1 MRALVDDVLKCLGCY
16 SKEASNLVCGTIA
29 QESQYGRYRRQI
41 GGGPALGIAQMESA
55 TFNDI
60 INNFLVYHRDIGNR
74 VLNCAGVSE
83 FNPADLIEND
93 RLAIAMCRMQYYR
106 RPVRL
111 PYRIPDLAAMWKKY
125 YNTPLGA
132 GTVEEFLSN
141 YERYVIPDT
150 PAV

>member
-1 MRALVDDVLKCLGCY
+1 MRALVEDVLKCLGCY
-16 SKEASNLVCGTIA
+16 SPEAANLVLGTIA
-29 QESQYGRYRRQI
+29 TESSYGRYRRQL
-41 GGGPALGIAQMESA
+41 GNGPALGIAQMEPA

-60 INNFLVYHRDIGNR
+60 INNFLIYHRDIGNR

-132 GTVEEFLSN
+132 GTVEEFLAN

-150 PAV
+150 PVV